1 MKTKRL
7 AALLSTATFVLLT
20 APVFAAGP
28 VLPGNLN
35 PTKERHYQYLAETV
49 TPAKHQGAV
58 SAGGVAWQC
67 SGGRCTAAGPWPAP
81 GVGACKALA
90 QQVGALKSYGHPQ
103 QRLGAHELQ
112 QCNSAAATTT
122 PTGLKDAPKE
132 RVATAH
138 DVVPLQG
145 QKAGVATQPVAPP
158 TAVQGPAHMLK
169 GGEPTQQSAAPPPV
183 MPLSAPAVT
192 PNRVPPQAPGSGGFG
207 PQPKPLGIGGAPQ
220 KTVLPA
226 ASAGDKKG
234 GFAPK
239 TSQAGTD
246 LPVPPKDVKQAAA
259 PVSGFSSDRSA
270 ATRAPGPVA
279 FATEALTVTGTG
291 SLTVRASFSPRSFTT
306 DALTITGTGA
316 LTARL
321 PFAPTSFTTEAL
333 TVTGTG
339 ALR

>member
-28 VLPGNLN
+28 VLPGNLSV
-35 PTKERHYQYLAETV
+35 TKERHHQYVAETV
-49 TPAKHQGAV
+49 APAKHQGAV

-112 QCNSAAATTT
+112 QCNSAVATTT
-122 PTGLKDAPKE
+122 PIGLKDAPKE

-158 TAVQGPAHMLK
+158 TAVQGPAHMSK
-169 GGEPTQQSAAPPPV
+169 GSEPTQQSAAPPPV
-183 MPLSAPAVT
+183 KPLLAPAMT

-220 KTVLPA
+220 KMVLPA

-239 TSQAGTD
+239 ASQAGTD

-306 DALTITGTGA
+306 HALIITGTGA